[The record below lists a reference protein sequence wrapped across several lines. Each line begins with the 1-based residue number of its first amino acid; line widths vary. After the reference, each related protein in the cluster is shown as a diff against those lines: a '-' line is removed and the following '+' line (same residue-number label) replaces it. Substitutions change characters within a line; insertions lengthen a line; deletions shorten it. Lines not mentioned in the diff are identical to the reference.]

1 MYQEKQKQDWADWR
15 NRTDTKSW
23 LQGRYIQMAVGS
35 LLSKNN
41 PYPQRPIGASDNG
54 EATHLSANQQISETE
69 RAIRE
74 RSAKIDKML
83 AEKNLKPGLY
93 LGERRR

>member
-1 MYQEKQKQDWADWR
+1 MYQEKKKQDWADWR
-15 NRTDTKSW
+15 NRTDTESW
-23 LQGRYIQMAVGS
+23 LQGRYIQAAVGS

-41 PYPQRPIGASDNG
+41 PYPQRPIGASDN
-54 EATHLSANQQISETE
+54 AVTKQFSAEQQISETE

-93 LGERRR
+93 LGEKRR